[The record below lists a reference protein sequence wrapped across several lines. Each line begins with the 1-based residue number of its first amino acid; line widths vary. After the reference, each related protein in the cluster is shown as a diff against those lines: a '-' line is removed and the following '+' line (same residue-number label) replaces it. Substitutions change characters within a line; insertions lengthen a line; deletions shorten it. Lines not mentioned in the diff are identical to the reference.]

1 MEYNIINFDVE
12 RYSKDKKVIA
22 DTIGYNII
30 TKLQSMF
37 KWEGLPETIPQKWL
51 EVMLVSKGHAFVT
64 EVNGE
69 LYAFTGGLGGEPD
82 PYYQPTICV
91 VANPALKFS
100 KECKIG
106 EDGILISNDTLRH
119 GIIPLVGKYAG
130 LLAENTITTRIAI
143 IMSRITNIISGSDES
158 TISSALEYLRQIER
172 GQLGIIEESPFL
184 EDLKVQAG
192 ALQSVTRLTDLIE
205 MEQYL
210 KASLYNELGLQAN
223 YNMKR
228 EAINGAEAAL
238 GDDVLQPFIDNMLK
252 CRQEACELINAKYG
266 TEISVD
272 FSSAWEENEDQR
284 DIELQ
289 TLDFQMDEIEA
300 EVEKTESEAEQV
312 DVETEVTE
320 EVQDESGED
329 PVEETPE
336 EETDGTVEE
345 EEEPQEESEGP
356 EETED
361 ESEESEEESEDE
373 DEDDEEEDEDDED
386 K

>member
-37 KWEGLPETIPQKWL
+37 KWNNLPDTIPQKWL

-91 VANPALKFS
+91 IANPALKFS

-106 EDGILISNDTLRH
+106 EDGVLISNDTLRH
-119 GIIPLVGKYAG
+119 GIIPMVGKYAG
-130 LLAENTITTRIAI
+130 LIAENTITTRIAI

-158 TISSALEYLRQIER
+158 TIASALEYLRQIER

-210 KASLYNELGLQAN
+210 KASLLSELGLQAN

-238 GDDVLQPFIDNMLK
+238 GDDALQPLIDNMLK
-252 CRQEACELINAKYG
+252 CRQEACEEINAMFG
-266 TEISVD
+266 TDISCE
-272 FSSAWEENEDQR
+272 FASAWEDNEEER
-284 DIELQ
+284 
-289 TLDFQMDEIEA
+289 EA
-300 EVEKTESEAEQV
+300 ELYAITEDNDLGFISDEDTEQPEGNVEEQAESEVAE
-312 DVETEVTE
+312 
-320 EVQDESGED
+320 ES
-329 PVEETPE
+329 
-336 EETDGTVEE
+336 
-345 EEEPQEESEGP
+345 EEEPEP
-356 EETED
+356 EAEDDNVSRETSDKETED
-361 ESEESEEESEDE
+361 ESEEESDEEEESEESDESEEEESED
-373 DEDDEEEDEDDED
+373 DEEEED
-386 K
+386 KDDTD